1 MFRVAEALR
10 RTLLGARVPG
20 ARQARRR
27 PVRVR
32 VRVRCARR
40 ARRARRVPEPGLRRP
55 GRTPVQ

>member
-40 ARRARRVPEPGLRRP
+40 VPEPGLRRP